1 MDNGESNID
10 NPDSG
15 SRQNTPTKTKLK
27 RGSEVSKKDRPKH
40 RSQKFRNEWTKSE
53 DFEHWIAPVPQ
64 DEYKAF
70 CKFCKVPMVAEMSV
84 FKSHNIGKKHSQL
97 MNGIKTKRQPLMSCF
112 TTPQVEVEANIKK
125 KEKISVAEIRLAAFF
140 AELNISFLTSDHLID
155 LLKETFDDS
164 ETIQG
169 LNMKRTKT
177 TAIIKNVIGAS
188 QKEELANKL
197 KICKFSIMTDESTDI
212 GTIKTS
218 CVVVR

>member
-1 MDNGESNID
+1 MDNEESNID

-15 SRQNTPTKTKLK
+15 SRQNTPTKIKLK

-84 FKSHNIGKKHSQL
+84 LKSHNIGKKHSQL
-97 MNGIKTKRQPLMSCF
+97 MNGIKTKRQPLMCCF

-140 AELNISFLTSDHLID
+140 AELL
-155 LLKETFDDS
+155 
-164 ETIQG
+164 TIQ
-169 LNMKRTKT
+169 
-177 TAIIKNVIGAS
+177 
-188 QKEELANKL
+188 KL
-197 KICKFSIMTDESTDI
+197 FRD
-212 GTIKTS
+212 
-218 CVVVR
+218 